1 MKKKNQ
7 YQALNGC
14 GFLPNKWYCKDA
26 VGGRNSVSAGKIVMP
41 SNICLCHSTNA
52 KEVPKKK
59 QFFSVIC
66 RQIWR
71 DNCQNRILMGVF
83 LADCVSMRGK

>member
-1 MKKKNQ
+1 M
-7 YQALNGC
+7 AVAFSRINGTVRMQ
-14 GFLPNKWYCKDA
+14 WEEE
-26 VGGRNSVSAGKIVMP
+26 SVSAGKIVMP

-52 KEVPKKK
+52 KEAPKEK

-71 DNCQNRILMGVF
+71 YNCQNRILMGVF
-83 LADCVSMRGK
+83 LADCVGMRGK